1 MLSAKAFRND
11 LPFFGTAGAL
21 CGLMQWL
28 GHQFDNKFEWGTALF
43 QELPAFQILM
53 LSCIFLLAAKSLI
66 RLRGT
71 AGIHAW
77 LQTCITHVSRRAIS
91 LASVGATAY
100 VGLSLAATM
109 TGAFREA
116 IIFLGAS
123 VYLLALGEL
132 AANPFF
138 GPNRSKTYDLA
149 FAIMAGT
156 PFGVSLA
163 E

>member
-1 MLSAKAFRND
+1 
-11 LPFFGTAGAL
+11 
-21 CGLMQWL
+21 
-28 GHQFDNKFEWGTALF
+28 
-43 QELPAFQILM
+43 
-53 LSCIFLLAAKSLI
+53 
-66 RLRGT
+66 
-71 AGIHAW
+71 
-77 LQTCITHVSRRAIS
+77 
-91 LASVGATAY
+91 
-100 VGLSLAATM
+100 M

-138 GPNRSKTYDLA
+138 GPNRSKTYALA